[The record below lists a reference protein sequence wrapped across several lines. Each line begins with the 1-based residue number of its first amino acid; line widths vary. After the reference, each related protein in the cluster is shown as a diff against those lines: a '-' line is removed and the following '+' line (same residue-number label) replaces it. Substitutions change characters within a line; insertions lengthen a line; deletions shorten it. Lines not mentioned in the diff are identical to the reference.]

1 MTLKN
6 WLRYPIDIRRAR
18 ALLAARTTNARD
30 GLGAKPIVLDLRTD
44 DFVFDGARHLAAIAM
59 HAIAIGSPCV
69 LKCSSTTLATIAR
82 KPHGRRM
89 LRLGGLRY
97 LTPNQALPS
106 DSLILSDTE
115 SDNHHSIWM
124 RAGTEIE
131 NQFPV
136 MPYPMH
142 PATLD
147 HYSPDRLT
155 NLRDQSDRTR
165 LFFAGNQK
173 PSYGQG
179 KIGRRFGIC
188 NRIEMLTTT
197 RRAFSN
203 RICDAIDS
211 SQRDSIVLSD
221 SRSTSIAASDWL
233 PTLARTHFFLCC
245 PGSSQPVC
253 HHLVE
258 AMSVGTIPV
267 LEYADRITPR
277 LVNGETAITFS
288 GRGGLVRA
296 IRRIDAMSEHEVAT
310 MRANVVRFFDDHLC
324 QRQFLQQLR
333 DGETEATDRKI
344 SLPFHHENFYPS
356 FSQTTSARL
365 RAA

>member
-1 MTLKN
+1 MTLKS

-18 ALLAARTTNARD
+18 ALLAARGVDTQD
-30 GLGAKPIVLDLRTD
+30 CLHAKPIVLDLHTD

-69 LKCSSTTLATIAR
+69 LKCSSSTLATIAR
-82 KPHGRRM
+82 KPHGRR
-89 LRLGGLRY
+89 LLGLEGVRY
-97 LTPNQALPS
+97 LAPNQALPS
-106 DSLILSDTE
+106 DALILSDAE
-115 SDNHHSIWM
+115 SDNQHSIWM
-124 RAGTEIE
+124 RAGADIE

-147 HYSPDRLT
+147 HYSSDQLGH
-155 NLRDQSDRTR
+155 LRDQSDRTR

-173 PSYGQG
+173 SSYGRG

-197 RRAFSN
+197 RRAFPN
-203 RICDAIDS
+203 RICDAINS
-211 SQRDSIVLSD
+211 AQQDSIVLSD
-221 SRSTSIAASDWL
+221 SRLTSIAASDWL
-233 PTLARTHFFLCC
+233 PTLARADFFLCC

-258 AMSVGTIPV
+258 AMSVGAIPV
-267 LEYADRITPR
+267 LEYVDRITPR
-277 LVNGETAITFS
+277 LEDGETAITFS

-296 IRRIDAMSEHEVAT
+296 IRRIDAMSKHDVTT
-310 MRANVVRFFDDHLC
+310 MRANVIRFFDKHLC

-333 DGETEATDRKI
+333 DGETEATDRSI

-356 FSQTTSARL
+356 SSQATSARS